1 MVHKSPSCPNAALAC
16 VDGTVQPGW
25 IAEQRR
31 SREVS
36 GGPGRD
42 PGRHQRR
49 SAEEPKQNKGHCRP
63 CQVDPRNSE
72 VTFMTIVQ
80 FPGASI
86 DLTEV
91 QERFA
96 AAMQQRGLI
105 PPHGLIADGKIHRC
119 DVRGK
124 GGKNDG
130 SYLLSTTGKLPA
142 GGFQN
147 FTDGLGWQKW
157 HHDVGRQHLTPVEQ
171 REIQEKQAAAARER
185 IELEKLEIAA
195 AAQRAHN
202 IWSRTGDVAGHGY
215 LAAKQIATSG
225 ARVMRGALVI
235 PARTIDG
242 ELRGLQ
248 FIAADGKKRFMKGSR
263 PSGAFHQVGGDR
275 SISEDTGGAIDTVV
289 ICEGFATAAT
299 IHQATG
305 YITLAAFSCG
315 NLQTVAEAVRR
326 KYPDTKIIIG
336 ADDDHGT
343 KGNPGIYAALD
354 AALAVDGLL
363 ASPGFDQ
370 PLAAGMTDFNDL
382 ALSRGLDSVRK
393 AIKAAGTPAEVLERR
408 LLQDPFRAFDAES
421 IKAVVKLKERDQSAF
436 ERLRQRLKQKG
447 ARTSELDKL
456 WGRAAI
462 SDIDGVERA
471 ALKQADI
478 LVKLA
483 GAAHLFHTRDGT
495 AYADI
500 TVADHRETCA
510 IYSRDFKRWLKH
522 RYYEQTES
530 SPASETFT

>member
-1 MVHKSPSCPNAALAC
+1 
-16 VDGTVQPGW
+16 
-25 IAEQRR
+25 
-31 SREVS
+31 
-36 GGPGRD
+36 
-42 PGRHQRR
+42 
-49 SAEEPKQNKGHCRP
+49 
-63 CQVDPRNSE
+63 
-72 VTFMTIVQ
+72 MTIVQ
-80 FPGASI
+80 FLGASI

-96 AAMQQRGLI
+96 AAMRQRGLI
-105 PPHGLIADGKIHRC
+105 PPHGLIVDGKIHRC

-124 GGKNDG
+124 RGKNDG
-130 SYLLSTTGKLPA
+130 SYLLFTTGKLPA

-185 IELEKLEIAA
+185 IELEKLDIAA

-202 IWSRTGDVAGHGY
+202 IWSRISDAAGHGY
-215 LAAKQIATSG
+215 LAAKQIAASG

-315 NLQTVAEAVRR
+315 NLQAVAEAVRR
-326 KYPDTKIIIG
+326 KYPNAKIIIG

-343 KGNPGIYAALD
+343 KGNPGIYAAMG
-354 AALAVDGLL
+354 AALAVGGLM

-370 PLAAGMTDFNDL
+370 PLGSGVSDFNDL
-382 ALSRGLDSVRK
+382 AAVHDLKVVHK
-393 AIKAAGTPAEVLERR
+393 AFESASKPSDLLERR
-408 LLQDPFRAFDAES
+408 LIKDPFTSFDPENVKAMVALKGRDRA
-421 IKAVVKLKERDQSAF
+421 AF
-436 ERLRQRLKQKG
+436 ERLREHLKQKG

-456 WGRAAI
+456 WGEAAS
-462 SDIDGVERA
+462 SDIDA
-471 ALKQADI
+471 AEKGLLKQADI

-483 GAAHLFHTRDGT
+483 GAAQLFHAPDGT

-500 TVADHRETCA
+500 TINGHRETYT
-510 IYSRDFKRWLKH
+510 IHGRDFKRWLKH

-530 SPASETFT
+530 SPGSEAFNSAVGTIEAKAIYEGPEKEVSLRTGVSRRPHLYRYR